1 MYIPI
6 TPNGVITADY
16 LASLRLNY
24 EYRRVGYNYKQISQV
39 SSYINDFFGSNLIT
53 TPSNIS
59 IGILAELLI
68 YRDLTDYLHNKNSD
82 MIQECFQ
89 YNLTI
94 GAYDKGFDIIK
105 NDKKIDIKCYATHIV
120 TDIDEVSRLN
130 LLVDKEQY
138 EHKESG
144 ADLYM
149 QTFII
154 HNSNGMFLYIAGY
167 AESNELHL
175 NTNFPK
181 PAYCCSVNSLH
192 SYEEL
197 KQNYF

>member
-6 TPNGVITADY
+6 TPNDLITANY
-16 LASLRLNY
+16 LANLRLNY
-24 EYRRVGYNYKQISQV
+24 EYRRIGYNYEQISQV
-39 SSYINDFFGSNLIT
+39 SFHINNFFGSNLIT
-53 TPSNIS
+53 TPSNIT

-68 YRDLTDYLHNKNSD
+68 YRNLTHYLYSKNSN

-120 TDIDEVSRLN
+120 TDIDEISRFN

-138 EHKESG
+138 EHKESR
-144 ADLYM
+144 ANLYI

-154 HNSNGMFLYIAGY
+154 NNSDGLFLYIAGY

-181 PAYCCSVNSLH
+181 PAYYCSVNSLH

-197 KQNYF
+197 KQKYF